1 MFEPYLQRWQLIAD
15 GAPIITHSSHL
26 LPVRYRK
33 QPAMLKVALV
43 AEELNGALL
52 MQWWDG
58 QGAAKVLAHAD
69 NGLLL
74 ERAQGLDALDDYAVN
89 GRDQQA
95 TQILCQTVANLHA
108 LERKPALPL
117 VDLHTWFK
125 GLRRAAQL
133 HGGIYQHCSQIAEQ
147 LLAAPW
153 EESVLH
159 GDIHHGNV
167 LDFGPRGWLAID
179 PKGLYGERTF
189 DYANLFCNPSPH
201 IATDYQHFSQ
211 RLEIVCALAGL
222 PRQRLLQWIV
232 AWCGLS
238 AAWFQEDDMQEG
250 VEQRLKLAQL
260 AINTLAV
267 GN

>member
-1 MFEPYLQRWQLIAD
+1 MFEPYLQRWQLIVD

-26 LPVRYRK
+26 LPVHYRN

-58 QGAAKVLAHAD
+58 QGAAKVLAYAD
-69 NGLLL
+69 SGLLL
-74 ERAQGLDALDDYAVN
+74 ERAQGPDALSDYATH

-95 TQILCQTVANLHA
+95 TRILCQTVTTLHT
-108 LERKPALPL
+108 RPGKPELPL
-117 VDLHTWFK
+117 VNLQTWFK
-125 GLRRAAQL
+125 SLREAALL
-133 HGGIYQHCSQIAEQ
+133 HGGIYQHCAQTAEQ
-147 LLAAPW
+147 LLATPR

-189 DYANLFCNPSPH
+189 DYANLFCNPSPQ
-201 IATDYQHFSQ
+201 IATDRQHFSQ
-211 RLEIVCALAGL
+211 RLEMVCALAGL

-238 AAWFQEDDMQEG
+238 AAWFQEDEDQEA
-250 VEQRLKLAQL
+250 VEQRLKVAQQALNALA
-260 AINTLAV
+260 A